1 MTTTSRAA
9 PLTKLLQISGVL
21 AWLYAGYLLYELY
34 DALPENLGGW
44 W

>member
-1 MTTTSRAA
+1 MKRLLIAA
-9 PLTKLLQISGVL
+9 I
-21 AWLYAGYLLYELY
+21 ALYAGYRLYELY